1 MEHKT
6 IDPKR
11 LKRIAQNQRQICISI
26 FLLILIAIAAIIFN
40 DNAWVGADYT
50 HWTSIAYYA
59 VNIYALLNGILLIAN
74 VYNSVILGIVVCI
87 LLLVPC
93 LNFLILL
100 GISQR
105 ATMYLK
111 EHGIKVG
118 LLGANM
124 SQFD

>member
-1 MEHKT
+1 MENKT

-40 DNAWVGADYT
+40 DSAWVGADYT

-74 VYNSVILGIVVCI
+74 VYNSVILGIVVGI

-100 GISQR
+100 GINQR

-111 EHGIKVG
+111 EHGFKVG

>member
-1 MEHKT
+1 MENKT

-40 DNAWVGADYT
+40 DSAWVDADYT

-74 VYNSVILGIVVCI
+74 VYNSVILAIVLGI

-93 LNFLILL
+93 LNILILL

-111 EHGIKVG
+111 EHGFKVG

>member
-1 MEHKT
+1 MENKT

-59 VNIYALLNGILLIAN
+59 VSIYALLNSILLIAN
-74 VYNSVILGIVVCI
+74 VYNSVILGIVLGI
-87 LLLVPC
+87 FLLVPC
-93 LNFLILL
+93 LNILILL
-100 GISQR
+100 AVSQR

-111 EHGIKVG
+111 EHGFKVG
-118 LLGANM
+118 FLGANM

>member
-1 MEHKT
+1 MENKT

-40 DNAWVGADYT
+40 DSAWVGADYT

-74 VYNSVILGIVVCI
+74 VYNSVILAIVLGI

-93 LNFLILL
+93 LNILILL

-111 EHGIKVG
+111 EHGFKVG

>member
-1 MEHKT
+1 MENKT

-40 DNAWVGADYT
+40 DSAWVGADYT

-74 VYNSVILGIVVCI
+74 VYNSVILSIVLGI

-93 LNFLILL
+93 LNILILL

-111 EHGIKVG
+111 EHGFKVG

>member
-1 MEHKT
+1 MENKT

-26 FLLILIAIAAIIFN
+26 FLLVLIAIAAIIFN
-40 DNAWVGADYT
+40 NNAWVDADYT

-59 VNIYALLNGILLIAN
+59 VSIYALLNSILLITN
-74 VYNSVILGIVVCI
+74 VYNSVILGIVLGI

-93 LNFLILL
+93 LNILILL
-100 GISQR
+100 AISQR

-111 EHGIKVG
+111 EYGFKVG

>member
-1 MEHKT
+1 MENKT

-40 DNAWVGADYT
+40 DNAWVDTDYT

-74 VYNSVILGIVVCI
+74 VYNSVILSIVLGI

-93 LNFLILL
+93 LNILILL

-111 EHGIKVG
+111 EHGFKVG